1 MSHQRSSIPL
11 IEHLITSITG
21 LSQSTDSTA
30 IRYLE
35 LVSLSILRDSK
46 APRINPFTV
55 KGRIAGLEEKF
66 RVLNNE
72 ELADALHEKVEKLSK
87 WDKELQPEILALL
100 LDLSESPATRTR
112 IEDLELLRQPPSL
125 PPLTWSQVLVDD
137 PLDSSND
144 IWKTIDYAEDSSEED
159 EALTP
164 DRTATLLAKSAS
176 VHLHPLVSAEF
187 PKDFSIPIEHV
198 LIQEITGSHL
208 WKVKSGSTSIPTEAL
223 FLTETQLIREIL
235 FMLMQLPT
243 TIFQKS
249 DHGQLRV
256 VGTYHI
262 HDVSTE
268 ALDDIITSFVFVG
281 QELANVYDWVYRAE
295 VVHML
300 QTLQAVLRNKLQSI
314 AALLTEIETRLL
326 HPEYQTQ
333 VTLLSVLFEVQA
345 ATRPIQSINNSISVQ
360 KIAQTKKPFAILE
373 SIYDGIC
380 LAESTGDEDVY
391 KFFGELFFQCF
402 KAYLKPVLE
411 WIEYGRLEVDDQ
423 VFFVMKNREEPSKES
438 LWSEQYMLRH
448 NSDGVLHAPY
458 FLHLKVQKIFT
469 SGKSISFM
477 RSLGL
482 ETLEMNQGSFSIAPT
497 DFGSVGDLSHADMT
511 RPFSERFGAALN
523 DWVDS
528 RHQLS
533 SINLREIM
541 AARYGLWRVL
551 DALEYIYLSRNG
563 AITSHVASGIF
574 LRIDKGK
581 TAWNDHFILTELFR
595 EAYGPLD
602 CVSTAQVFVHSK
614 EDKGRDLP
622 NRQRTMGSL
631 ACLVVGYKL
640 PWAIANVIRPNS
652 EDIYQRIS
660 ILLLQVLRAK
670 EMLSRKVT
678 TSLSVGKDDKN
689 TTAIILSLRHCL
701 LWFVNTLHSYLTTT
715 VLSRAC
721 SVFRTKMEKST
732 DLDEMIAAH
741 NTHVTR
747 LENQCLLSEKLAST
761 HQAIVSLLDL
771 AVLFSDLR
779 TSLEE
784 KLVTRAGPARTY
796 YRDNIGASS
805 DIEDD
810 DTPTKRVGTTNDG
823 QQLTKMRKLP
833 LTLSRLLGFI
843 LTGLREA
850 NRSGAET
857 CWGILIEELAVGES
871 T

>member
-1 MSHQRSSIPL
+1 M
-11 IEHLITSITG
+11 E
-21 LSQSTDSTA
+21 D
-30 IRYLE
+30 
-35 LVSLSILRDSK
+35 
-46 APRINPFTV
+46 
-55 KGRIAGLEEKF
+55 RIAGLEEKF

-87 WDKELQPEILALL
+87 WDKKLQPEILALL
-100 LDLSESPATRTR
+100 LDLSENPATRTR
-112 IEDLELLRQPPSL
+112 IDDLELLKQPPSS
-125 PPLTWSQVLVDD
+125 PPLTWSQILEDD

-159 EALTP
+159 EALTL
-164 DRTATLLAKSAS
+164 DRTATFLVKPAS
-176 VHLHPLVSAEF
+176 VHLHPLVPAEF
-187 PKDFSIPIEHV
+187 PKDFNIPIEHV
-198 LIQEITGSHL
+198 LIQEITGSHF
-208 WKVKSGSTSIPTEAL
+208 WKIKSGSTGIPTEAL

-243 TIFQKS
+243 NIFQKS
-249 DHGQLRV
+249 NHGQFRI

-262 HDVSTE
+262 HGVSTE
-268 ALDDIITSFVFVG
+268 ALDDIITSFIFVG
-281 QELANVYDWVYRAE
+281 QELANVYDWVCRAE

-300 QTLQAVLRNKLQSI
+300 QTLQAALRNKLQSI
-314 AALLTEIETRLL
+314 AALVTEIETRLL

-333 VTLLSVLFEVQA
+333 VTLLSLLFEVQA
-345 ATRPIQSINNSISVQ
+345 ATRPIQSINHLISVQ
-360 KIAQTKKPFAILE
+360 QVAQAKKPFVFLE

-380 LAESTGDEDVY
+380 LAESTEDEDVY
-391 KFFGELFFQCF
+391 KFFGELFFQCL
-402 KAYLKPVLE
+402 KAYLKPVFE
-411 WIEYGRLEVDDQ
+411 WIEYGRLEVDGE
-423 VFFVMKNREEPSKES
+423 VFFVMKNGKEPSKES

-448 NSDGVLHAPY
+448 NSDGVLYAPH

-469 SGKSISFM
+469 SGKSIAFM

-482 ETLEMNQGSFSIAPT
+482 ETLEMNQGLSSIAPT
-497 DFGSVGDLSHADMT
+497 DFGSVGGLNHADMMQ
-511 RPFSERFGAALN
+511 PFSERLGAALD
-523 DWVDS
+523 DWVNS
-528 RHQLS
+528 RHQFS
-533 SINLREIM
+533 SLNLREIM
-541 AARYGLWRVL
+541 AARYGLWRAL

-563 AITSHVASGIF
+563 AITSHVTFGIF
-574 LRIDKGK
+574 SRIDKSK

-602 CVSTAQVFVHSK
+602 CVSTGQLSVRSK

-640 PWAIANVIRPNS
+640 PWPIANVIRPHS
-652 EDIYQRIS
+652 EDIYQRVFV
-660 ILLLQVLRAK
+660 LLLQVLRAK

-678 TSLSVGKDDKN
+678 SSLSIGKDDSN
-689 TTAIILSLRHCL
+689 TTAIILSLRHRL

-721 SVFRTKMEKST
+721 SVFRTEIEKSD

-741 NTHVTR
+741 DTHVTR
-747 LENQCLLSEKLAST
+747 LKSQCLISEKLAST

-779 TSLEE
+779 TSLEQE
-784 KLVTRAGPARTY
+784 LVMRAGPARTHH
-796 YRDNIGASS
+796 RDKLGASS

-810 DTPTKRVGTTNDG
+810 DTPTKRVSATKDG
-823 QQLTKMRKLP
+823 QQLTKIRKLP
-833 LTLSRLLGFI
+833 LTLRRLLGFI
-843 LTGLREA
+843 LAGLREA
-850 NRSGAET
+850 NRSGAEP